1 MSRPLVALLDGR
13 DCSIEMPILK
23 DVATVAFC
31 DAQSTSEIHEKV
43 LTEAVGALVWHNI
56 VLRREDLE
64 KFKALKII
72 VRFGTG
78 LDNIDVQTATEMG
91 ISVIS
96 LGGACTEEVA
106 DTTICHILNLYRKVT
121 YLHQAITQKGK
132 SQNSSEINKLL
143 TSGKKPQNA
152 EQVRELAD
160 GCMRIRGEK
169 LGIIGLGAIGT
180 AVALR
185 AKVFGFKILY
195 YDPQIPDGKG
205 QALGLQR
212 ARSLQD
218 LLYEADCIS
227 LHARYGNNNK

>member
-1 MSRPLVALLDGR
+1 M
-13 DCSIEMPILK
+13 
-23 DVATVAFC
+23 
-31 DAQSTSEIHEKV
+31 
-43 LTEAVGALVWHNI
+43 
-56 VLRREDLE
+56 
-64 KFKALKII
+64 
-72 VRFGTG
+72 
-78 LDNIDVQTATEMG
+78 
-91 ISVIS
+91 
-96 LGGACTEEVA
+96 
-106 DTTICHILNLYRKVT
+106 
-121 YLHQAITQKGK
+121 
-132 SQNSSEINKLL
+132 

-195 YDPQIPDGKG
+195 YDPLIPDGKG

-227 LHARYGNNNK
+227 LHAR